1 MRLLSPADY
10 LRMPWKNGGGST
22 TQLAIAPAGAGL
34 DDFDWRISSARVE
47 TAGPFSA
54 FPGID
59 RSLAVLNGGALLLR
73 PQDGQLIRLEVDGAP
88 FSFPGEQAIDA
99 ALPAGPVIDF
109 NVMTRRA
116 SWRHSLQ
123 LLHLSGTRRY
133 ARQADLMFIYCAQ
146 GCLRLQCSGGDAD
159 CEADHAILFDGGDG
173 DEVTLCSTSPARL
186 CVVRLARKGNVD
198 AA

>member
-1 MRLLSPADY
+1 MRLFSPTDY

-22 TQLAIAPAGAGL
+22 TQIAIAPAGATL

-47 TAGPFSA
+47 TTGPFST

-59 RSLAVLNGGALLLR
+59 RSLAVLNCGALLL
-73 PQDGQLIRLEVDGAP
+73 PQDGQLIRLEVDVAP
-88 FSFPGEQAIDA
+88 FAFPGERAIDA

-123 LLHLSGTRRY
+123 VLHLSGTRRY
-133 ARQADLMFIYCAQ
+133 ARQADLMFVYCAQ
-146 GCLRLQCSGGDAD
+146 GSLRLQCRGGDAD
-159 CEADHAILFDGGDG
+159 CEADHAVLFDGGDG
-173 DEVTLCSTSPARL
+173 DEVMLRSTSSTRL
-186 CVVRLARKGNVD
+186 CVVRLTHKGNVD

>member
-22 TQLAIAPAGAGL
+22 TQLAIAPAGATL

-47 TAGPFSA
+47 TVGPFSA

-73 PQDGQLIRLEVDGAP
+73 PQDGQPTLLGADGAS
-88 FSFPGEQAIDA
+88 FAFPGEQAVDA

-116 SWRHSLQ
+116 SWRHALQ
-123 LLHLSGTRRY
+123 VLHLSGTRRY
-133 ARQADLMFIYCAQ
+133 ARQADLMLVYCAQ
-146 GCLRLQCSGGDAD
+146 GSLRLQCSGGDAD
-159 CEADHAILFDGGDG
+159 CEADHAALFDGGDG
-173 DEVTLCSTSPARL
+173 DEVTLRATSPARL
-186 CVVRLARKGNVD
+186 CVVRLTRKGNSDV
-198 AA
+198 A

>member
-1 MRLLSPADY
+1 MRLFSPADY

-22 TQLAIAPAGAGL
+22 TQIAIAPAGAAL

-59 RSLAVLNGGALLLR
+59 RSLAVLNGGALLLQ
-73 PQDGQLIRLEVDGAP
+73 PQGGQPVLLEADGAP
-88 FSFPGEQAIDA
+88 FAFPGERAIDA
-99 ALPAGPVIDF
+99 ALSAGPVIDF

-123 LLHLSGTRRY
+123 VLHLSGTRRY
-133 ARQADLMFIYCAQ
+133 ARQADLMFVYCAQ
-146 GCLRLQCSGGDAD
+146 GSLRLQCRGGDID
-159 CEADHAILFDGGDG
+159 CEADHAILVDGDDG
-173 DEVTLCSTSPARL
+173 DEVTLCSTSPARFFI
-186 CVVRLARKGNVD
+186 VHLARKGNSD

>member
-1 MRLLSPADY
+1 MRLFSPTDY

-22 TQLAIAPAGAGL
+22 TQIAIAPAGATL
-34 DDFDWRISSARVE
+34 DGFDWRISSARVE
-47 TAGPFSA
+47 TAGPFST

-59 RSLAVLNGGALLLR
+59 RSLAVLNGGALLL

-88 FSFPGEQAIDA
+88 FAFPGERAIDA

-123 LLHLSGTRRY
+123 VLHLSGTRRY
-133 ARQADLMFIYCAQ
+133 ARQADLMFVYCAQ
-146 GCLRLQCSGGDAD
+146 GSLRLQCRGGDAD
-159 CEADHAILFDGGDG
+159 CEADHAVLFDGGDG
-173 DEVTLCSTSPARL
+173 DEVMLRSTSSTRL
-186 CVVRLARKGNVD
+186 CVVRLTHKGNVD